1 VLEKAYDPKAVEDRI
16 YAMWEKS
23 GAFTASFDTPSAS
36 LRATQD
42 DTRKEPFTVS
52 MPPPNATGQLHL
64 GHAVMLALEDIFI
77 RFARMRGKEALWVPG
92 TDHAAIATENVVIKQ
107 LKEQGLKDP
116 RKELGREKLVA
127 EIAKFVEQ
135 SKNTIR
141 SQIRKMGSSCDWS
154 RERYTFEPALN
165 RCVNEVFKKMYGEG
179 LIYRGHRIVNWDPKL
194 QTTVS
199 DDEVVYKEEKSP
211 FYTFTYGPFEIATA
225 RPETKFGDKYVVMH
239 PHDERYKKYKHGDTF
254 EAEWINGKVR
264 ATIIKDEAID
274 PAFGT
279 GVMTITPWHDHTDFE
294 IAERHKLD
302 KEQIIGFDGKLL
314 PLAGEFA
321 GMSIEA
327 ARPLIVEKLKSK
339 GLLVKTDEN
348 YIHNKATSQRGG
360 GAIEPQIKLQWFI
373 DVNKKAVPWKTSILG
388 IPWKKNMSL
397 KEVMQ
402 TVVRDG
408 SIGIIPERFEKTY
421 FHWIDNLR
429 DWCIS
434 RQIWWGHRVPVWY
447 DEEGKI
453 YLQGQQHFIFVRH
466 GESVSNAKK
475 LIQGQD
481 DPLTESGIKHAE
493 KLADEL
499 YGRPITKIISS
510 GSRRA
515 VQTAEIIARKFDLP
529 FEIWN
534 EFNAPD
540 FGELAGQPQIPNQT
554 PIERA
559 MEQGIGETFNTLL
572 ERTKRGWQ
580 RLRQENASG
589 EILVVGHRTNYVALQ
604 AVRQGK
610 GKDEVLKGR
619 RELENAGFGILGE
632 ILLPEATEGKILSQD
647 PDTLDTWFSSAMW
660 TWSTLVDPAATKDMS
675 LSLAEILKCSPDF
688 QKFHPTSVME
698 TGYDILFFWVARMI
712 LMTTY
717 ATGQIPFKTVYLH
730 GLIRTRDGRK
740 MSKSDPS
747 TMIDPL
753 DMIAKYG
760 ADALRLSMIV
770 GQSPGNDS
778 KLYEE
783 KIAGYRNFVN
793 KLWNA
798 SRFVLMQCE
807 EAKIDPK
814 TIEKLPDS
822 SSLSLPD
829 RAILHALELLMEDVT
844 EGLES
849 YDLSN
854 VGEKLYSF
862 IWNYFCD
869 WYLELSKG
877 NANHAVLVHV
887 LRRVLK
893 LLHPYCPFITE
904 ELWAELKPNNAGML
918 MAEEWPKVK
927 AERKDAASFEAMQ
940 VLIDVISALRSIR
953 TENAIEV
960 GKEIDAVLVTKE
972 ATLVLE
978 EQAAAIR
985 RIARVK
991 SLTVQNEPY
1000 RGAGAASAFTKH
1012 VEIHV
1017 PLEGIID
1024 VAKEKE
1030 RLTKEKEQLAKF
1042 LGGIDAKL
1050 GNKEF
1055 VKNAPQEVVESER
1068 QKAHEA
1074 RGKLQKIEEKL
1085 AVL

>member
-1 VLEKAYDPKAVEDRI
+1 MLEKAYDPKAVEDQI
-16 YAMWEKS
+16 YAMWENS
-23 GAFTASFDTPSAS
+23 DAFKANRDSK
-36 LRATQD
+36 
-42 DTRKEPFTVS
+42 KETFTIS

-77 RFARMRGKEALWVPG
+77 RFQRMRGKEALWVPG

-107 LKEQGLKDP
+107 LKEQGIKDP

-165 RCVNEVFKKMYGEG
+165 RCVNEVFKKMYEDG

-199 DDEVVYKEEKSP
+199 DDEVVYKEEASP

-239 PHDERYKKYKHGDTF
+239 PNDERYKKYKHGDKF

-264 ATIIKDEAID
+264 ATVIKDEAID

-302 KEQIIGFDGKLL
+302 REQIIGFDGKLL
-314 PLAGEFA
+314 PIAGEFA
-321 GMSIEA
+321 GLPIEE

-373 DVNKKAVPWKTSILG
+373 DVNKKAVPWKALFLG
-388 IPWKKNMSL
+388 ISWKKKMSL

-402 TVVRDG
+402 TVVHDG
-408 SIGIIPERFEKTY
+408 SIEIIPERFEKTY

-434 RQIWWGHRVPVWY
+434 RQIWWGHRIPVWY
-447 DEEGKI
+447 RGEETYFGVIPPK
-453 YLQGQQHFIFVRH
+453 
-466 GESVSNAKK
+466 
-475 LIQGQD
+475 
-481 DPLTESGIKHAE
+481 ESGWE
-493 KLADEL
+493 
-499 YGRPITKIISS
+499 
-510 GSRRA
+510 
-515 VQTAEIIARKFDLP
+515 
-529 FEIWN
+529 
-534 EFNAPD
+534 
-540 FGELAGQPQIPNQT
+540 
-554 PIERA
+554 
-559 MEQGIGETFNTLL
+559 
-572 ERTKRGWQ
+572 
-580 RLRQENASG
+580 
-589 EILVVGHRTNYVALQ
+589 
-604 AVRQGK
+604 
-610 GKDEVLKGR
+610 
-619 RELENAGFGILGE
+619 
-632 ILLPEATEGKILSQD
+632 QD
-647 PDTLDTWFSSAMW
+647 PDTLDTWFSSALW
-660 TWSTLVDPAATKDMS
+660 TWSTLVDPKLTEDFSIS
-675 LSLAEILKCSPDF
+675 LEEILKRSPDY
-688 QKFHPTSVME
+688 QHFHPTQVME

-717 ATGQIPFKTVYLH
+717 ATGEIPFETVYLH

-798 SRFVLMQCE
+798 SRFVLMTCE
-807 EAKIDPK
+807 SAGIDPK
-814 TIEKLPDS
+814 SITELSPKEKL
-822 SSLSLPD
+822 SLAD
-829 RAILHALELLMEDVT
+829 RALLHLLDVELVADVTDALEQ
-844 EGLES
+844 
-849 YDLSN
+849 YRLSE
-854 VGEKLYSF
+854 VGERLYSF
-862 IWNYFCD
+862 VWGTFCD

-877 NANHAVLVHV
+877 NANHAVLVHAM
-887 LRRVLK
+887 RRVLR

-904 ELWAELKPNNAGML
+904 ELWASFKPQNAGML
-918 MAEEWPKVK
+918 IAEEWPTVHP
-927 AERKDAASFEAMQ
+927 ERRDKEAFEAFQ
-940 VLIDVISALRSIR
+940 ILIDVITAIRSIR
-953 TENAIEV
+953 NEHGVEV
-960 GKEIDAVLVTKE
+960 GKEITAFLVTEE
-972 ATLVLE
+972 ATQVLE
-978 EQAAAIR
+978 EHAADIR
-985 RIARVK
+985 RLAKVK
-991 SLTVQNEPY
+991 SLMVQNEKY
-1000 RGAGAASAFTKH
+1000 HGVNAASAFTKH

-1024 VAKEKE
+1024 LSKEKE
-1030 RLTKEKEQLAKF
+1030 RLTKEKDQLTKF
-1042 LGGIDAKL
+1042 LKGLQVKL
-1050 GNKEF
+1050 KNADF
-1055 VKNAPQEVVESER
+1055 TKNAPKEVLEKEK
-1068 QKAHEA
+1068 QKEEEA
-1074 RGKLQKIEEKL
+1074 MGKLKKIEEKL
-1085 AVL
+1085 TVL